1 MNVLLALTRYYS
13 WYDFSDATVGL
24 LFGLAGILFG
34 YALRGLIGKFQAEAI
49 EKTAQNRLAEADAE
63 IKNRLKEADIQA
75 RAEVVRAREAF
86 ETSIK
91 RQKEDVREESARLAA
106 REENLDK
113 KALLLEER
121 ERETTKRRDE
131 VHARDEAS
139 RRRKEETD
147 AAWKEAS
154 ARLARLAGM
163 TPEEARREVYAKAE
177 AEVESETGTLI
188 RRAQERA
195 KEEADRE
202 ARKIVVEAIQRYS
215 VSHAGET
222 MTTTVALPGDDIKG
236 RIIGRE
242 GRNIRSI
249 EAATGVTILMD
260 ETPGAVILSAF
271 DPVRREIARRSLEKL
286 VEDGRIH
293 PTRIEEVVAEV
304 TADMDRAAQEAGE
317 DAAFRAQVQNIPA
330 PVVKMLGSLRFRTS
344 YSQNV
349 LSHSVEVAC
358 LMGMMAGELGLDP
371 AVARRIGLFHDIGKV
386 IHQEKQGKH
395 ALLGAEFLKQN
406 GEPPVVVNAVAC
418 HHEDVPAESLY
429 GVLCSAADAIS
440 SSRPGARQ
448 EATAVYVD
456 RLEKLEKIAA
466 GFPGVQ
472 KTYALQAG
480 REIRVIVDPGKTGDG
495 QAAVLAR
502 DISRKI
508 EATMQYPGQ
517 IKVIV
522 VRETRCI
529 EYAR

>member
-1 MNVLLALTRYYS
+1 MNVFLALTRYS

-49 EKTAQNRLAEADAE
+49 EKAAKNRLADTDME

-75 RAEVVRAREAF
+75 RAEVVHAREEF
-86 ETSIK
+86 EKSIK
-91 RQKEDVREESARLAA
+91 QQKEEIQETAARLAA

-113 KALLLEER
+113 KALLLDER
-121 ERETTKRRDE
+121 EQETARKRDE
-131 VHARDEAS
+131 IAKRDEAS
-139 RRRKEETD
+139 RLRKDETET
-147 AAWKEAS
+147 AWKTAAE
-154 ARLARLAGM
+154 RLAKLGGM
-163 TPEEARREVYAKAE
+163 TPEEARREIYAKAE
-177 AEVESETGTLI
+177 AEVESETGMLI

-215 VSHAGET
+215 IAHASET

-260 ETPGAVILSAF
+260 ETPGAVLLSAF
-271 DPVRREIARRSLEKL
+271 DPVRREIARLSLEKL

-293 PTRIEEVVAEV
+293 PARIEEVVAEV
-304 TADMDRAAQEAGE
+304 TADMDRAIQETGE
-317 DAAFRAQVQNIPA
+317 NAAFRAQVQNVPA
-330 PVVKMLGSLRFRTS
+330 PIIKKLGSLRFRTS

-349 LSHSVEVAC
+349 LSHSEEVAC

-371 AVARRIGLFHDIGKV
+371 SIARRAGLFHDIGKV

-406 GEPPVVVNAVAC
+406 GESPIVVNAVAC
-418 HHEDVPAESLY
+418 HHEDVPADSLY

-448 EATAVYVD
+448 EATTIYID
-456 RLEKLEKIAA
+456 RLEKLEKIANS
-466 GFPGVQ
+466 FPGVQ
-472 KTYALQAG
+472 KSYALQAG
-480 REIRVIVDPGKTGDG
+480 REVRVIVDPGKTEDS

-508 EATMQYPGQ
+508 ETTMQYPGQ

-522 VRETRCI
+522 VREMRCI
-529 EYAR
+529 EYAK